1 VKSEVRLSYNDGNQT
16 SFDFAGTECTIPV
29 IISSFS
35 GAVVPYYWYSVIFFF
50 FENSWYSM
58 MAGEYGFLS
67 LFLLPCD
74 LLVVEAHVQQQA
86 ASARDG
92 RPLG

>member
-1 VKSEVRLSYNDGNQT
+1 
-16 SFDFAGTECTIPV
+16 
-29 IISSFS
+29 
-35 GAVVPYYWYSVIFFF
+35 
-50 FENSWYSM
+50 M

-86 ASARDG
+86 APARDG
-92 RPLG
+92 LPPALGSWHTSSTATNQA

>member
-29 IISSFS
+29 IIQWCSSTILLVFS
-35 GAVVPYYWYSVIFFF
+35 DFF
-50 FENSWYSM
+50 FENSWYSV
-58 MAGEYGFLS
+58 MADEYGFLS

-86 ASARDG
+86 APARDG